1 MMRKILLALS
11 IALFPVLGATP
22 NVPAASGCSNETLR
36 GSYGIHA
43 TGTVAAG
50 PVAIVGVLSYDGNG
64 QLTGNLTQRVNGATT
79 LFKAPFTGV
88 YQVNA
93 DCTVEDTFINVTT
106 GAQSTHESVIVDR
119 GRGFSILNTSAGT
132 VLGEA
137 RKQFVRD
144 EDN

>member
-1 MMRKILLALS
+1 MKREIMLAFSITLLA
-11 IALFPVLGATP
+11 VLGAAP
-22 NVPAASGCSNETLR
+22 NAPAASGCSNATLR

-50 PVAIVGVLSYDGNG
+50 PVAIVGILSYDGNG
-64 QLTGNLTQRVNGATT
+64 HLTASLTQRVNGATT

-119 GRGFSILNTSAGT
+119 GRGFAILNTSAGT

-137 RKQFVRD
+137 RKQFAKD
-144 EDN
+144 DN